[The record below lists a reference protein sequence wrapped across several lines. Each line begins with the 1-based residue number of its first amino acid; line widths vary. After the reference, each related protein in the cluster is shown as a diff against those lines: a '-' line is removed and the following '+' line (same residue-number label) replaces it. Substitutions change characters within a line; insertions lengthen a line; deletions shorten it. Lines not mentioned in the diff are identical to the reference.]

1 MVLDSDGGEAINT
14 LVFSVENSGGSIIT
28 LSECQNGATIISNM
42 YCELTMDSLV
52 SQTGK
57 SVG

>member
-1 MVLDSDGGEAINT
+1 MVVDSDGGAAINT
-14 LVFSVENSGGSIIT
+14 LIFNVENSGGSIIALT
-28 LSECQNGATIISNM
+28 ECPNGATIISNM